1 MKLVKV
7 LSASILMYLMF
18 FASTTQ
24 FVACQK
30 KTIYDTVVVKDT
42 VTIRDTVDCDCYDL
56 KDGLVAWY
64 NFKGGNLNDSSG
76 KNNHIV
82 FNNAVKTADR
92 FGNANGAYLFNG
104 TSSYMRVTNS
114 TSINPA
120 TAITLAAYFKVNTF
134 YTGPCHGNMILN
146 KAYGSDYSNGYYGLY
161 ITDHNCGSPVDVTKE
176 KFTTTYG
183 DNGNGGAPYGRTD
196 TLFAKT
202 GQWYLQVY
210 TYENGIS
217 KLYINGELKDSRQG
231 SLNFTANPADL
242 FIGKMD
248 NSQYPYWFNGVIDD
262 IRIYNRALCAGEV
275 KQLNRSK
282 D

>member
-7 LSASILMYLMF
+7 LSATILVYLLF
-18 FASTTQ
+18 FATTTQ

-30 KTIYDTVVVKDT
+30 ETIYDTVVVKDT
-42 VTIRDTVDCDCYDL
+42 VTIRDTVDCNCYDL

-120 TAITLAAYFKVNTF
+120 TAITLTAFIKVNGF
-134 YTGPCHGNMILN
+134 YTGTCHGNHIFN
-146 KAYGSDYSNGYYGLY
+146 KAYGTDYMNGHYGLY
-161 ITDHNCGSPVDVTKE
+161 FSDFNCGGPVDITKE
-176 KFTTTYG
+176 RFSG
-183 DNGNGGAPYGRTD
+183 IFGNNGNGAAPAAVSDSVFVQTGKWYG
-196 TLFAKT
+196 L
-202 GQWYLQVY
+202 VY
-210 TYENGIS
+210 TCENGNS
-217 KLYINGELKDSRQG
+217 KLYINGELKDSRQAAF
-231 SLNFTANPADL
+231 SFIANPADL

-248 NSQYPYWFNGVIDD
+248 NAQYPYWFNGVIDD